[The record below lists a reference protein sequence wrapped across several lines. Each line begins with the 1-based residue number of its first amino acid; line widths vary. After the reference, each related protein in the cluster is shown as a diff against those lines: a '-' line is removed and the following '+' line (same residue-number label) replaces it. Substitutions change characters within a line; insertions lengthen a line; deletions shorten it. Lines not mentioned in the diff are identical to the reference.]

1 LRNITLYAKD
11 ANKIRETIMNFSEI
25 MTVEEVA
32 ELVRV
37 SERTVYD
44 WAKKGEIPCGK
55 LGSIWRFKRS
65 DVTRWVNE
73 QLGTASKDFY
83 TPPISLEKI
92 LNPQRIVFE
101 KETSKVR
108 VLNNLVDIL
117 AETPEVGDREE
128 LRKGIFHREELMS
141 TGIGLGIAIP
151 HVRLASI
158 KDVVMAAAICPEGV
172 TEYESLDNVTVKLVF
187 MIAAGAT
194 QHAEHIK
201 LLSFITSRLKNKIFL
216 DSLLGAT
223 DADTFYNRLLGR
235 S

>member
-1 LRNITLYAKD
+1 
-11 ANKIRETIMNFSEI
+11 

-32 ELVRV
+32 EFVRV

-73 QLGTASKDFY
+73 QLGTETKDFY

-92 LNPQRIVFE
+92 LSPQRILFE
-101 KETSKVR
+101 KETSKIQT
-108 VLNNLVDIL
+108 LNRLVDTL
-117 AETPEVGDREE
+117 AETPEIVDREE

-158 KDVVMAAAICPEGV
+158 RDVVMAVAICPSGV
-172 TEYESLDNVTVKLVF
+172 KEYESLDNLPVQLVF

-201 LLSFITSRLKNKIFL
+201 LLSFITSRLKNKILL
-216 DSLLGAT
+216 DSLLGAA
-223 DADTFYNRLLGR
+223 DAEVFYNRLLGKN
-235 S
+235 